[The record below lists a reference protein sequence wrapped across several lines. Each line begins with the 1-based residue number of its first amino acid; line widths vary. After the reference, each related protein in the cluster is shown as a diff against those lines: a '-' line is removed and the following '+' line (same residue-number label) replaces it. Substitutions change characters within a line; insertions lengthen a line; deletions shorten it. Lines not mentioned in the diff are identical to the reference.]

1 MLFYMLIMV
10 YIKHQCNR
18 KIFREIILKIKNCF
32 QIFKNKNRLWILKVL
47 QDNNQNF
54 FNLNKKI
61 KLSAVFQNNK
71 DLKQQKWGQNSPRKI
86 VSVLHLWMLNLL
98 SGHQS
103 IPSLEIINGLIRPQ
117 LRNKQIKIGNLIVCL
132 KRLPQSM

>member
-18 KIFREIILKIKNCF
+18 KIFKEISLKNKNYF

-47 QDNNQNF
+47 QNNNQKF

-71 DLKQQKWGQNSPRKI
+71 DLKQQKWAQNSPRKI
-86 VSVLHLWMLNLL
+86 VSVLPLWMLNLL

-103 IPSLEIINGLIRPQ
+103 ILSLETINGLIRPQ

>member
-18 KIFREIILKIKNCF
+18 KIFREISLKIKNCF

-86 VSVLHLWMLNLL
+86 VSVLPLWMLNLL

>member
-1 MLFYMLIMV
+1 MLIMV
-10 YIKHQCNR
+10 YIKHQCSR
-18 KIFREIILKIKNCF
+18 KIFRKISLKIKNCF

-86 VSVLHLWMLNLL
+86 VSVLHL
-98 SGHQS
+98 
-103 IPSLEIINGLIRPQ
+103 
-117 LRNKQIKIGNLIVCL
+117 
-132 KRLPQSM
+132 

>member
-1 MLFYMLIMV
+1 MLIMV
-10 YIKHQCNR
+10 YIKHQCSR
-18 KIFREIILKIKNCF
+18 KIFREISLKIKNCF
-32 QIFKNKNRLWILKVL
+32 QIFKNKNRLWILKVP

-86 VSVLHLWMLNLL
+86 VSVLHL
-98 SGHQS
+98 
-103 IPSLEIINGLIRPQ
+103 
-117 LRNKQIKIGNLIVCL
+117 
-132 KRLPQSM
+132 